1 MALQGKHIL
10 VGISGGIAAYKI
22 PELIRGLVKAGAEVR
37 VATTRHAL
45 EFVTELTLQTV
56 SGHPVYSDVFAAI
69 NAHATEHISLPEWC
83 DAMIVAPATA
93 NVVAKM
99 AAGIADDALT
109 TTICSCVARKPIL
122 IAPAMND
129 KMWENPA
136 TQHAVETIRSW
147 QNVRVIEPAEGP
159 LACGVVGKGRMP
171 EAEELQ
177 EALEYVLTPPTLA
190 GQRILITAGGTQEP
204 IDPVRFISNYSTGKM
219 GVALAQ
225 VCARRGAEVT
235 MVCGSMSV
243 TPRNPFG
250 AIHRIDA
257 LSAQE
262 MYEACIAQWPRMNS
276 AILCAA
282 VADFTPCEK
291 AENKIKKGDR
301 SLVNGDRS
309 LVIGGK
315 PSSAEATP
323 PVNREDAPG
332 DRSLVI
338 SDRSLVN
345 GGKPSSAEATPPVS
359 REDAPGEWSLSLKE
373 TADIA
378 KALGQSKR
386 PDQKLIGFALE
397 TQHEI
402 ENALHKMERKNLDA
416 IVLNSLRDKGAG
428 FGVDTNRVTI
438 IRADGNS
445 LELPLLSKA
454 EAANEIIRYSF
465 LLEEAE

>member
-136 TQHAVETIRSW
+136 MQHAVETIRSW

-301 SLVNGDRS
+301 SLV
-309 LVIGGK
+309 IG
-315 PSSAEATP
+315 
-323 PVNREDAPG
+323 
-332 DRSLVI
+332 
-338 SDRSLVN
+338 DRSLVN
-345 GGKPSSAEATPPVS
+345 GGKPSSAEATPPVN

>member
-177 EALEYVLTPPTLA
+177 EALEYALTPPTLA

-301 SLVNGDRS
+301 SLVIGDRS
-309 LVIGGK
+309 LVN
-315 PSSAEATP
+315 S
-323 PVNREDAPG
+323 
-332 DRSLVI
+332 
-338 SDRSLVN
+338 
-345 GGKPSSAEATPPVS
+345 GKPSSAEATPPVS

>member
-177 EALEYVLTPPTLA
+177 EALEYALTPRTLA

-262 MYEACIAQWPRMNS
+262 MYEVCIAQWPRMNS

-301 SLVNGDRS
+301 SLV
-309 LVIGGK
+309 IG
-315 PSSAEATP
+315 
-323 PVNREDAPG
+323 
-332 DRSLVI
+332 
-338 SDRSLVN
+338 DRSLVN

>member
-235 MVCGSMSV
+235 MVCGSISV

-301 SLVNGDRS
+301 SLVIGDRSLVNGDRSLVISDRS

-323 PVNREDAPG
+323 PVNREDA
-332 DRSLVI
+332 R
-338 SDRSLVN
+338 
-345 GGKPSSAEATPPVS
+345 
-359 REDAPGEWSLSLKE
+359 GEWSLSLKE

>member
-177 EALEYVLTPPTLA
+177 EALEYALTPCTLA

-301 SLVNGDRS
+301 SLV
-309 LVIGGK
+309 I
-315 PSSAEATP
+315 
-323 PVNREDAPG
+323 G

>member
-177 EALEYVLTPPTLA
+177 EALEYVLTPRTLA

-301 SLVNGDRS
+301 SLV
-309 LVIGGK
+309 I
-315 PSSAEATP
+315 
-323 PVNREDAPG
+323 G